1 MDTPGQSFLFQFLI
15 ADSFIKIN
23 LFANLLL
30 LPSRQLS
37 VDNYDPAYRKFG
49 SALARH
55 GGADAE
61 QYCRATSCKGLAQ
74 GSYVAVGVGFEPATL
89 RTQYTDLTTEPTHPT
104 GSHNDTTM
112 PATASVT

>member
-1 MDTPGQSFLFQFLI
+1 MDTPGQSFLLQFLN

-37 VDNYDPAYRKFG
+37 VDNY
-49 SALARH
+49 ALARH

-61 QYCRATSCKGLAQ
+61 QYSRATSCKGLAQ